1 MSNDGELAVPPGDK
15 VVNLGDRSVSYGP
28 RQDFNGSVEPCA
40 PMAAQFWGVYR
51 WAGKDRWWWIAD
63 VADEAT
69 ARAVAAAYLLNVK
82 PDWAH

>member
-1 MSNDGELAVPPGDK
+1 
-15 VVNLGDRSVSYGP
+15 
-28 RQDFNGSVEPCA
+28 
-40 PMAAQFWGVYR
+40 MAAQFWGVYR

-63 VADEAT
+63 VADEDT